1 MEKLIFDSGIR
12 EFQINGGGVLRFNP
26 GDPNL
31 YGRFLDA
38 MEKVREVEQELV
50 DRAKEMEQVQDSGAA
65 VLGLLRE
72 ADRKLKGLLD
82 AVFGEG
88 NDFDALLGGVNLLA
102 VAGNGRRVIENL
114 LGALQPILAQ
124 GAEACA
130 KQEAEQAVAE
140 ARMERARRCAMGK
153 VWGCGGVL
161 PGAE

>member
-26 GDPNL
+26 ADPNL
-31 YGRFLDA
+31 YGRFLDVL
-38 MEKVREVEQELV
+38 ETIREVEKELV
-50 DRAKEMEQVQDSGAA
+50 AEAKSLEQCQDSGAA
-65 VLGLLRE
+65 VLRLMRE

-114 LGALQPILAQ
+114 LEALQPVLAQ

-140 ARMERARRCAMGK
+140 ARMERARRGEVKRQA
-153 VWGCGGVL
+153 
-161 PGAE
+161 